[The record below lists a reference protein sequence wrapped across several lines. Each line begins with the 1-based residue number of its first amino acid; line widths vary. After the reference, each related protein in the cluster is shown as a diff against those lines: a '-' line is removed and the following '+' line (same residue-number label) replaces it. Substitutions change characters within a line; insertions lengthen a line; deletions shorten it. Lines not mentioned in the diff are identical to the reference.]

1 MAFNKFGC
9 CFGQTN
15 CFIYNPLPY
24 ILGILALDVF
34 ARDTAK
40 ILTGGADKNA
50 TVFNKDLE
58 QVVAVLKGHSKK
70 VNRVVYHP
78 TEDTVI
84 TGSHDTTVRIWN
96 VPTAQT
102 VQVHTR
108 SS

>member
-1 MAFNKFGC
+1 V
-9 CFGQTN
+9 
-15 CFIYNPLPY
+15 LSVS
-24 ILGILALDVF
+24 GILALDVF
-34 ARDTAK
+34 AKDTAK

-78 TEDTVI
+78 TEDTVV

-102 VQVHTR
+102 IQV
-108 SS
+108 